1 MLKTIARI
9 LLPALIIIAV
19 SLVITSA
26 QDLEKKATVVRQ
38 PTWQPDTLKLTYVP
52 EKGFVVEARWKG
64 KMMGRKS
71 VYYVSAKQDTIPC
84 PKEFTVYMMKKDT
97 IP

>member
-1 MLKTIARI
+1 MLKTIAHI

-26 QDLEKKATVVRQ
+26 QDLEKKATVRQ
-38 PTWQPDTLKLTYVP
+38 PPTWQPDTLKLTYVP

-64 KMMGRKS
+64 KMMMHKP
-71 VYYVSAKQDTIPC
+71 VYYLSARQDTIPC
-84 PKEFTVYMMKKDT
+84 PKGFTVYMMKKDT